1 MQSNPVLTLIAP
13 SRALVVKDTFD
24 AIDEKRLEV
33 IKNALTNLGW
43 SVREA
48 ENLRSLDHR
57 FAGSDAERA
66 RALEAILTDG
76 TTDLALALRGG
87 YGASRLLPLLNWNAL
102 SDSTVPF
109 AGFSDGTALLLA
121 LLAKLGKGGWLA
133 PCANAFDMQC
143 NARDAAFCQAF
154 QSKDFH
160 LTVKATSG
168 AYQNPE
174 AFAAKGLLWGGN
186 LSVLVSLLG
195 TPYFPSVQGGILFLE
210 DVAEPAYRIE
220 RAFLQLAYA
229 GVLTSQRAVVLGH
242 FTGSETGAGIGAG
255 HFGLCDAVDFIRR
268 NLKIPVLT
276 GFPIGHVPGCV
287 TIPTGVVGTV
297 ALGGGTWTLT
307 ADVASILPHC
317 AP

>member
-1 MQSNPVLTLIAP
+1 MPNTPVLTLVAP
-13 SRALVVKDTFD
+13 SRALVVQGTMD
-24 AIDEKRLEV
+24 AVDSVRLARIEK
-33 IKNALTNLGW
+33 ALANLGW

-48 ENLRSLDHR
+48 QNIHFVDRR
-57 FAGSDAERA
+57 FAGSDNVRA
-66 RALEAILTDG
+66 RALEKALTDKNS
-76 TTDLALALRGG
+76 DLALSLRGG
-87 YGASRLLPLLNWNAL
+87 YGASRLLPLLDWNL
-102 SDSTVPF
+102 LCGPTVPL
-109 AGFSDGTALLLA
+109 AGFSDVTALFLA
-121 LLAKLGKGGWLA
+121 FLTQLGKGGWLA

-143 NARDAAFCQAF
+143 DARDAAFRHAF
-154 QSKDFH
+154 QSQDFH

-168 AYQNPE
+168 AYQNPDT
-174 AFAAKGLLWGGN
+174 FAAKGLIWGGN
-186 LSVLVSLLG
+186 LSVLMSLLG

-229 GVLTSQRAVVLGH
+229 GVLTSQSAVVLGH
-242 FTGSETGAGIGAG
+242 FTGSERGAGIGAG

-268 NLKIPVLT
+268 NLKVPVLT

-297 ALGGGTWTLT
+297 ALSGGTWTLT

>member
-1 MQSNPVLTLIAP
+1 MPNSPVLTLVAP
-13 SRALVVKDTFD
+13 SRALVVKDTLD

-57 FAGSDAERA
+57 FAGSNAERV
-66 RALEAILTDG
+66 RALEAVLTDG
-76 TTDLALALRGG
+76 TTDLAIALRGG
-87 YGASRLLPLLNWNAL
+87 YGASRLLPLLDWNL
-102 SDSTVPF
+102 LCGPTVPL
-109 AGFSDGTALLLA
+109 AGFSDVTALFLA
-121 LLAKLGKGGWLA
+121 FLTQLGKGGWLA

-143 NARDAAFCQAF
+143 DARDAAFRHAF
-154 QSKDFH
+154 QSQDFH

-168 AYQNPE
+168 AYQNPDT
-174 AFAAKGLLWGGN
+174 FAAKGLIWGGN

-229 GVLTSQRAVVLGH
+229 GVLTSQSAVVLGH
-242 FTGSETGAGIGAG
+242 FTGSERGAGIGAG

-268 NLKIPVLT
+268 NLKVPVLT
-276 GFPIGHVPGCV
+276 GFPIGHVPACV

-297 ALGGGTWTLT
+297 ALSGGTWTLT

>member
-13 SRALVVKDTFD
+13 SRALVVKDTLD

-48 ENLRSLDHR
+48 ENLRSLNHR
-57 FAGSDAERA
+57 FAGSDAERV
-66 RALEAILTDG
+66 RALEAVLTDG

-87 YGASRLLPLLNWNAL
+87 YGASRLLPLLNWDAL
-102 SDSTVPF
+102 SDSTVPL
-109 AGFSDGTALLLA
+109 AGFSDVTALFLA
-121 LLAKLGKGGWLA
+121 FLTQLGKGGWLA

-143 NARDAAFCQAF
+143 DARDAAFRHAF
-154 QSKDFH
+154 QSQDFH

-168 AYQNPE
+168 AYQNPDT
-174 AFAAKGLLWGGN
+174 FAAKGLIWGGN

-229 GVLTSQRAVVLGH
+229 GVLTSQSAVVLGH

-268 NLKIPVLT
+268 NLKVPVLT

-287 TIPTGVVGTV
+287 AIPTGVVGTV
-297 ALGGGTWTLT
+297 ALSGGTWTLT

>member
-13 SRALVVKDTFD
+13 SRALVVKDTLD

-57 FAGSDAERA
+57 FAGSDAERV
-66 RALEAILTDG
+66 RALEAVLTDG

-87 YGASRLLPLLNWNAL
+87 YGASRLLPLLDWNL
-102 SDSTVPF
+102 LCGPTVPL
-109 AGFSDGTALLLA
+109 AGFSDVTALFLA
-121 LLAKLGKGGWLA
+121 FLTQLGKGGWLA

-143 NARDAAFCQAF
+143 DARDAAFRHAF
-154 QSKDFH
+154 QSQDFH

-168 AYQNPE
+168 AYQNPDT
-174 AFAAKGLLWGGN
+174 FAAKGLIWGGN

-229 GVLTSQRAVVLGH
+229 GVLASQSAVVLGH

-255 HFGLCDAVDFIRR
+255 HFGLCDVVDFIRR
-268 NLKIPVLT
+268 NLKVPVLT
-276 GFPIGHVPGCV
+276 GFPIGHVPACV

-297 ALGGGTWTLT
+297 ALSGGTWTLT